1 MDHAIKLW
9 NIGQSSETFF
19 NIESSMKVDPSV
31 KIKTAELH
39 FPICNSR
46 DLHTNYVDCVRVC
59 GDFIFSKVYLYE
71 LIKRAVQINILT

>member
-9 NIGQSSETFF
+9 NIGKSSETFS
-19 NIESSMKVDPSV
+19 NIECSMSADPSI

-46 DLHTNYVDCVRVC
+46 DLHTNYVDCVRFC
-59 GDFIFSKVYLYE
+59 GDFIFSKVFLFF
-71 LIKRAVQINILT
+71 VF